1 MARNRVIYQSQALFI
16 SPSSTGIQVS
26 GINLTGITSSGVLY
40 NQPLLTSPFTEADN
54 NKGGLS
60 GLVGGVSLLKKLDRI
75 QSCNFNMSINRQDI
89 NEFGKLARLDSIVLE
104 SPTVGLDFN
113 YYVTDGFNERLLGFN
128 ITGVGDSV
136 NTSNT
141 AQSISGLLNDVQGNN
156 YYILTVDEGEDVVGG
171 NLTPSASVVGIG
183 NGFVTE
189 YSFEASVGSIPTVS
203 VTVEGFNI
211 KSDLNQ
217 VAIQTYPTGG
227 VVNNTMP
234 FSQYPYIYKS
244 GTANSLFLTTANN
257 TGLSADSLAPDL
269 NSAIYIQPGSTI
281 TSFSANVPYYV
292 VEKDGLNFAI
302 STYLNG
308 PAIAANTAFDGP
320 SQYYNN
326 ASGSLITSAG
336 NATITGYLSGTVTC
350 FTGTSP
356 AIITNT
362 SPATKRSEVPF
373 AYKIDYARTNT
384 AIGTNVITTNNP
396 FTGASNLSGLWSSTA
411 GDGLFNTGNSSV
423 TALRP
428 GDIVLTIPAS
438 DGMAS
443 VTGADKAHIQ
453 SFSFTLPLSRTVLQ
467 RLGNTFGFARVV
479 NVPINMDISI
489 SAIVSE
495 LKSFNLF
502 DELVASD
509 KRTLEIQMKDSSSNA
524 KMTYTVKGAILQS
537 ETYSESLGDNQTVD
551 LTYTVQCGGANDT
564 ENGLFMSGSANFAN
578 DLVVQNF
585 YKLGSNKVN

>member
-26 GINLTGITSSGVLY
+26 GINLTGITSSGTLS
-40 NQPLLTSPFTEADN
+40 NQPLLTSPFTEDNN

-128 ITGVGDSV
+128 ITGVGDTV
-136 NTSNT
+136 NTSVA
-141 AQSISGLLNDVQGNN
+141 AQAISGLLSDVQGNN

-171 NLTPSASVVGIG
+171 NLTPSANVVGIG

-211 KSDLNQ
+211 KSDTNQ

-234 FSQYPYIYKS
+234 FSQYPYIYNS
-244 GTANSLFLTTANN
+244 GTVTTNYIGTTAGT
-257 TGLSADSLAPDL
+257 TGIIIADSVFSRAVNDPVYLQTDDP
-269 NSAIYIQPGSTI
+269 
-281 TSFSANVPYYV
+281 SFSAYVPYYIV
-292 VEKDGLNFAI
+292 QQDSAKLAV
-302 STYLNG
+302 STFLG
-308 PAIAANTAFDGP
+308 GSAIAATTNVAP
-320 SQYYNN
+320 NSSYINKANN
-326 ASGSLITSAG
+326 ALIAG
-336 NATITGYLSGTVTC
+336 TITGYLSGTATC

-356 AIITNT
+356 AIITNA

-384 AIGTNVITTNNP
+384 AIGTNVITVNNP
-396 FTGASNLSGLWSSTA
+396 FRGSNNLSGLWSSSA
-411 GDGLFNTGNSSV
+411 GDGLFNTGNSNVS
-423 TALRP
+423 ALRP
-428 GDIVLTIPAS
+428 GDIVLTIPAT
-438 DGMAS
+438 DGMAL
-443 VTGADKAHIQ
+443 VEGADKAHIQ
-453 SFSFTLPLSRTVLQ
+453 SFNFTLPLSRTVLQ
-467 RLGNTFGFARVV
+467 RLGNTFGFARVID
-479 NVPINMDISI
+479 VPINIDITI
-489 SAIVSE
+489 NAIVSE
-495 LKSFNLF
+495 LQDFNLF
-502 DELVASD
+502 DELVDSA
-509 KRTLEIQMKDSSSNA
+509 KQTLIIQMKDSSGNP
-524 KMTYTVKGAILQS
+524 KMTYTIKGAILQS
-537 ETYSESLGDNQTVD
+537 ESYSENLGDNQTVD

-564 ENGLFMSGSANFAN
+564 ENGLFMSGSANFTN

>member
-26 GINLTGITSSGVLY
+26 GINLTGITSSGVLF
-40 NQPLLTSPFTEADN
+40 NAPLLTSPFTEADN

-128 ITGVGDSV
+128 ITGVGDSA

-234 FSQYPYIYKS
+234 FSQYPYIYNS
-244 GTANSLFLTTANN
+244 GTTNYQFATTAGS
-257 TGLSADSLAPDL
+257 TGL
-269 NSAIYIQPGSTI
+269 AITAVAFPRAVNEPVYINTNDA
-281 TSFSANVPYYV
+281 SFSSYVPYYIV
-292 VEKDGLNFAI
+292 NQDSSNLAV
-302 STYLNG
+302 STYISG
-308 PAIAANTAFDGP
+308 PAIAATSTQTTNA
-320 SQYYNN
+320 SRYLNY
-326 ASGSLITSAG
+326 ASGSLIAG
-336 NATITGYLSGTVTC
+336 TITGYLSGTVTC

-384 AIGTNVITTNNP
+384 AIGTNVIATNNP

-438 DGMAS
+438 DGMAL

-453 SFSFTLPLSRTVLQ
+453 SFKFTLPLSRTVLQ